1 MKKNIAVLL
10 DNIPSDGGTYQYN
23 LTILDAF
30 IKLPIDK
37 FDKKIL
43 YTNHHWGNKLK
54 NTPFQKKYVRISDL
68 QKKVFKLIASFGF
81 NKHVRYIFLSIFS
94 RNIDKS
100 LNDKEIDLIILP
112 SQDVISLYIKTAK
125 VNAIHD
131 LMHRYESHFPE
142 VSRFFQS
149 KYRDILFS
157 SFCKESV
164 AILVDSNVG
173 KDQVNETY
181 EIEKKRIFV
190 LPFIPPSYIVDK
202 IQINKDFKSLHFD
215 WPEDY
220 IIYPAQFWK
229 HKNHENLLKAISI
242 LKNSGI
248 NINLVL
254 TGKKTYE
261 YNNLIIIIKELNI
274 EENVFF
280 VNFIPEDY
288 LKIVYSKSKGLV
300 MPTFFGPTNIPPLE
314 AVFSGCPV
322 AVSNIYGM
330 PEQLNDAALYF
341 NPKKVEEIADA
352 LKILWTDESRC
363 IELKKNGNKL
373 MNNWNQDI
381 FYKKFEMI
389 LIEVLTINTKFK
401 VN

>member
-1 MKKNIAVLL
+1 M
-10 DNIPSDGGTYQYN
+10 
-23 LTILDAF
+23 
-30 IKLPIDK
+30 
-37 FDKKIL
+37 
-43 YTNHHWGNKLK
+43 
-54 NTPFQKKYVRISDL
+54 
-68 QKKVFKLIASFGF
+68 
-81 NKHVRYIFLSIFS
+81 
-94 RNIDKS
+94 
-100 LNDKEIDLIILP
+100 
-112 SQDVISLYIKTAK
+112 
-125 VNAIHD
+125 
-131 LMHRYESHFPE
+131 
-142 VSRFFQS
+142 
-149 KYRDILFS
+149 
-157 SFCKESV
+157 
-164 AILVDSNVG
+164 
-173 KDQVNETY
+173 
-181 EIEKKRIFV
+181 KRIFV

-254 TGKKTYE
+254 TGKKTYD

>member
-37 FDKKIL
+37 FNKKIL
-43 YTNHHWGNKLK
+43 YTNQHWDNKLK
-54 NTPFQKKYVRISDL
+54 NTSFEKKYVRISDK

-81 NKHVRYIFLSIFS
+81 NKHVRYNLLRILSP
-94 RNIDKS
+94 NIYKN

-112 SQDVISLYIKTAK
+112 SQDVISLYVKIPK

-131 LMHRYESHFPE
+131 LMHKYESHFPE

-149 KYRDILFS
+149 KYRNILFS

-164 AILVDSNVG
+164 GILVDSNVG
-173 KDQVNETY
+173 KNQVNETY

-202 IQINKDFKSLHFD
+202 FQIKDDFKSLHSE
-215 WPEDY
+215 WPDDY

-242 LKNSGI
+242 LKVTGI
-248 NINLVL
+248 NIKLVL
-254 TGKKTYE
+254 TGKKLYE
-261 YNNLIIIIKELNI
+261 YKNLLILIKDLNI

-280 VNFIPEDY
+280 VNFIPEEY
-288 LKIVYSKSKGLV
+288 LRTVYNNSKGLI

-322 AVSNIYGM
+322 AVSDIYGM
-330 PEQLNDAALYF
+330 PEQLKDAALYF
-341 NPKKVEEIADA
+341 NPKKVEEIADT
-352 LKILWTDESRC
+352 LKILWTDEIRC
-363 IELKKNGNKL
+363 IELKRNGINL

-389 LIEVLTINTKFK
+389 ISEILTIN
-401 VN
+401 NSLN

>member
-10 DNIPSDGGTYQYN
+10 DNTPSDGGTYQYN
-23 LTILDAF
+23 LIILDAF

-37 FDKKIL
+37 FNKKIL
-43 YTNHHWGNKLK
+43 ITNQHWDNKLK
-54 NTPFQKKYVRISDL
+54 NTPFEKKYVRISDI

-81 NKHVRYIFLSIFS
+81 NKHIRYNLLRILY
-94 RNIDKS
+94 RNIYNN
-100 LNDKEIDLIILP
+100 LNDKGIDLIILP
-112 SQDVISLYIKTAK
+112 SQDVISLFVKTPK

-164 AILVDSNVG
+164 GILVDSNVG
-173 KDQVNETY
+173 KNQVIETY
-181 EIEKKRIFV
+181 EIEKKGIFV
-190 LPFIPPSYIVDK
+190 LPFIPPSYIVDNF
-202 IQINKDFKSLHFD
+202 QIKNDFKSLHSE
-215 WPEDY
+215 WPDDY

-229 HKNHENLLKAISI
+229 HKNHKNLLKAISI
-242 LKNSGI
+242 LKNNGI

-261 YNNLIIIIKELNI
+261 YNNLLILIKELNI
-274 EENVFF
+274 KENVFF

-288 LKIVYSKSKGLV
+288 LRMVYSNSKGLV

-322 AVSNIYGM
+322 AVSDIYGM
-330 PEQLNDAALYF
+330 PDQLNDAALYF
-341 NPKKVEEIADA
+341 NPQKVEEIADA

-363 IELKKNGNKL
+363 FELKRNGIKL

-389 LIEVLTINTKFK
+389 LTEVLTINIQLK
-401 VN
+401 